1 MLPSASEI
9 STYAEKAIALL
20 EKLIATPSL
29 SKQEAETAKILE
41 EYLDQH
47 KVAYQRVG
55 NNIIAKSKNFDSNKP
70 SLLLNSHHDTVK
82 PNAGYSKNPFEAV
95 LEDGKLYGLGS
106 NDAGGCLVSLFQ
118 TFIHY
123 YSLDIPYNIILVASA
138 EEEISG
144 KNGIESLIHLL
155 PYVELAIV
163 GEPTEMQAAVA
174 EKGLMVIDA
183 VVRGKAGHAA
193 REEGEN
199 AIYKALEDLN
209 KIQSFEFKRV
219 SDFLG
224 KTKVSATIIQAGSQH
239 NVVPDLCT
247 YTLDVRVTDSYTL
260 EEALNEL
267 QSNLRAELTPRS
279 LRLNSSKIP
288 SDHKILKVISNLNL
302 VQYGSPTLSDQAL
315 IPFPSIKIGP
325 GDSARSHTADEYIFI
340 KEIHEGIAGY
350 INLLNTYIYHQ
361 S

>member
-9 STYAEKAIALL
+9 STYAVKAIALL

-29 SKQEAETAKILE
+29 SKLEAETAKILE

-47 KVAYQRVG
+47 KIAYQRVG
-55 NNIIAKSKNFDSNKP
+55 NNIIAKSKHFDSSKP
-70 SLLLNSHHDTVK
+70 SILLNSHHDTVK
-82 PNAGYSKNPFEAV
+82 PNEGYTKNPFEAIK
-95 LEDGKLYGLGS
+95 EDEKIFGLGS
-106 NDAGGCLVSLFQ
+106 NDAGGCLVSLIE
-118 TFIHY
+118 TFLHF
-123 YSLDIPYNIILVASA
+123 YSQEMPYNLILIASA

-144 KNGIESLIHLL
+144 KNGIESLLHLL
-155 PYVELAIV
+155 SNVEVAIV
-163 GEPTEMQAAVA
+163 GEPTKMQVAVA

-209 KIQSFEFKRV
+209 IVKSFEFKRK
-219 SDFLG
+219 SEFLG
-224 KTKVSATIIQAGSQH
+224 KTKVTATIINSGTQH
-239 NVVPDLCT
+239 NVIPDICT

-260 EEALNEL
+260 EEAFKEL
-267 QSNLRAELTPRS
+267 QNHLQAELKPRS

-288 SDHKILKVISNLNL
+288 SDHKIHKVIKQLNL

-315 IPFPSIKIGP
+315 IPYPSIKIGP

-340 KEIHEGIAGY
+340 SEIHKGIEGY
-350 INLLNTYIYHQ
+350 INVLNSYIYHQ
-361 S
+361 D

>member
-1 MLPSASEI
+1 MIPRVSEI
-9 STYAEKAIALL
+9 SPCAEKAIALL

-47 KVAYQRVG
+47 QVAYQRVE
-55 NNIIAKSKNFDSNKP
+55 NNIIAKNKNFDSSKP
-70 SLLLNSHHDTVK
+70 SILLNSHHDTVK
-82 PNAGYSKNPFEAV
+82 PNAGYSKNPFEAI

-106 NDAGGCLVSLFQ
+106 NDAGGCLVSLIQ

-123 YSLDIPYNIILVASA
+123 YLLDIPYNLIFVASA

-155 PYVELAIV
+155 PNIELAIV
-163 GEPTEMQAAVA
+163 GEPTKMQAAVA
-174 EKGLMVIDA
+174 EKGLMVLDA
-183 VVRGKAGHAA
+183 VVSGKAGHAA

-209 KIQSFEFKRV
+209 TIKSFEFKRI
-219 SDFLG
+219 SNFLG
-224 KTKVSATIIQAGSQH
+224 KTIVSATIIQAGSQH

-267 QSNLRAELTPRS
+267 RPNLQAELTPRS

-288 SDHKILKVISNLNL
+288 SDHKILKVINKLNL
-302 VQYGSPTLSDQAL
+302 IQYGSPTLSDQTL

-325 GDSARSHTADEYIFI
+325 GDSARSHAADEFIYI

-350 INLLNTYIYHQ
+350 INLLNSYIYHQ
-361 S
+361 P